1 MIRLQRR
8 GRRNAVISLAILIVL
23 FYYLSSSPS
32 FNGAPSGSAPE
43 SVWLEHHMNHG
54 ADTSSLRS
62 NTSFDWSK
70 VKFKYPPG
78 QIRQLP
84 SGRRVALPQVQYNFP
99 PESRAAAKKRD
110 ARRQEVKAL
119 FRKNWASY
127 RKYAW
132 MKDAL
137 QPLSAGYKDQFSGW
151 AATLVD
157 SLDTLW
163 IMGLRDEFDEA
174 VAAVAT
180 IDFGKSSSSTVN
192 MFETNIRYLGGLLA
206 AYDLSGRV
214 ILRTKAVELGDLL
227 YAGYNTENWMPV
239 DFISFEEAKTG
250 EGLQVESSVVSAS
263 PGTLSM
269 EMTHLSQVTGD
280 SKYYDAVSRV
290 MDVFE
295 KGQDSSRLPGLWP
308 LYVSMAGT
316 PDVTTG
322 SSFSLGGSA
331 DSLYEYLPK
340 MHALLGGLEPRYE
353 AMSKKFMETANKA
366 MFFRP
371 MLPRQDDLLMIG
383 TATVD
388 DVGDLRFD
396 PESEHLGCFVG
407 GIYSLAGRL
416 FRRKDWAK
424 DVGPKL
430 THGCIYAYRSMPT
443 GMGPERWNMAPCKSR
458 EHCSW
463 DESVFEQERRRR
475 PEWKS
480 HLPKGFT
487 TAKDPRYILR
497 PEAIESVFV
506 SYRTTGRQEF
516 QEAAWDM
523 FTAVANGTATPYAN
537 AAVLDVTRARDK
549 LPQEDYM
556 EVSVSLVHH
565 DSCLLTVSRVS
576 GSPKPSSTFILRF
589 HRLMSSVWMTL
600 CSTQRHIHSAS
611 REVQRR
617 VGRHR
622 LVHGIVSYSL
632 CWILAFL
639 YDICIA

>member
-8 GRRNAVISLAILIVL
+8 GRRNAAISLAILVFLI
-23 FYYLSSSPS
+23 YYLSSSPS
-32 FNGAPSGSAPE
+32 FNGAPSASTPE
-43 SVWLEHHMNHG
+43 SVWLEHHMNAG

-70 VKFKYPPG
+70 VQFKYSPG
-78 QIRQLP
+78 KIRPLP
-84 SGRRVALPQVQYNFP
+84 AGRPVALPQAQFNFP
-99 PESRAAAKKRD
+99 PESRAAAKKRE

-119 FRKNWASY
+119 FCKNWASY

-163 IMGLRDEFDEA
+163 IMGLREEFDEA
-174 VAAVAT
+174 VTAVAT
-180 IDFGKSSSSTVN
+180 IDFGRSSSTTVN

-206 AYDLSGRV
+206 AYDLSGRE
-214 ILRTKAVELGDLL
+214 ILRTKAIELGDLL
-227 YAGYNTENWMPV
+227 YAGYNTENRMPV

-250 EGLQVESSVVSAS
+250 AGLQVESSVVSAS

-280 SKYYDAVSRV
+280 PKYYDAVSRV
-290 MDVFE
+290 MDVFA
-295 KGQDSSRLPGLWP
+295 KGQEFSRLPGLWP
-308 LYVSMAGT
+308 IYVSMAGT

-353 AMSKKFMETANKA
+353 AMSKKFMETADKA

-371 MLPRQDDLLMIG
+371 LLPREDDLLMIG
-383 TATVD
+383 TVTVD
-388 DVGDLRFD
+388 DVGDSRLD

-407 GIYSLAGRL
+407 GLYALAGRL
-416 FRRKDWAK
+416 FRRKDWAE
-424 DVGPKL
+424 DIGPKL
-430 THGCIYAYRSMPT
+430 TKGCIYAYRSMPT

-458 EHCSW
+458 DYCPW
-463 DESVFEQERRRR
+463 DEALFEQETKRR
-475 PEWKS
+475 PEWS
-480 HLPKGFT
+480 PRLPEGFT

-497 PEAIESVFV
+497 PEAIESVFI

-523 FTAVANGTATPYAN
+523 FTAVANGTATKYAN
-537 AAVLDVTRARDK
+537 AAVLDVTRAQDH

-556 EVSVSLVHH
+556 ESFWLAE
-565 DSCLLTVSRVS
+565 
-576 GSPKPSSTFILRF
+576 
-589 HRLMSSVWMTL
+589 TL
-600 CSTQRHIHSAS
+600 K
-611 REVQRR
+611 
-617 VGRHR
+617 
-622 LVHGIVSYSL
+622 YFY
-632 CWILAFL
+632 LAFSPPDVISL
-639 YDICIA
+639 DDYVFNTEAHPFRLKKGSTTSRPL